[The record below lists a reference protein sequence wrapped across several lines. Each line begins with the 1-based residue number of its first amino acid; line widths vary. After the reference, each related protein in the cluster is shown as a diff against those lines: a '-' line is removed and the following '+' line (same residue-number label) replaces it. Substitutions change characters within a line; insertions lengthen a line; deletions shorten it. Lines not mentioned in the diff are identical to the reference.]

1 MKLFGIKSCDTCRKA
16 LKTLEQAGK
25 PAVFVDLRG
34 DSFSADDLDRWID
47 KLGWELLLNRKS
59 TSWRALADDDKA
71 DMNKEKARAL
81 MLANPTL
88 IKRPVI
94 ETGDDIVVG
103 FGSAQQDTLLS

>member
-25 PAVFVDLRG
+25 PVTFVDLRG
-34 DSFSADDLDRWID
+34 DDFGADDLDRWLS
-47 KLGWELLLNRKS
+47 KAAWELLLNRKS
-59 TSWRALADDDKA
+59 TTWRTLADSDKE
-71 DMNKEKARAL
+71 DMDREKARAL

-88 IKRPVI
+88 IKRPVT

-103 FGSAQQDTLLS
+103 FGSAQQATLLG